1 MPGHVMLIQLWLFI
15 KGMNMR
21 LGLVSSLVFACAALP
36 SVAVAGGLL
45 DNYLLARDNDPQLK
59 AADATRLAQGETKNQ
74 SVALL
79 LPTISLSASTEDVNT
94 DTDSNFAFNPS
105 RKESFNVHGYS
116 LTLTQPVY
124 HHDYWVGLRQADAT
138 VAQAEADY
146 GVAKQD
152 LMIRLASGYF
162 DLLAA
167 QDNLDFARAEKEA
180 TARQLEQAKQRF
192 DVGLI
197 AITDVHEAQ
206 AQYDLT
212 VAQEINADNLLAN
225 TRETLQEITG
235 QYEQAP
241 QLLQDEIPLLSPDPA
256 DIEQWVS
263 KATEQNL
270 GLKSSQFAQQVASE
284 ETNRQRSGHF
294 PTLDIVANRN
304 ISNSNSSFGSESE
317 TDRIALQLNVPLF
330 AGGAV
335 NSRTRQA
342 AYRAEAAKQNLL
354 QTRRSVVRQTRNA
367 YLGVIA
373 EISRVKALNQAVISS
388 AKANEATQA
397 GFEVGTRTIV
407 DVLLSQRELFR
418 AKRDYARS
426 RYDYILNTLR
436 LKQAAGTLNVADIEA
451 INNWLK

>member
-1 MPGHVMLIQLWLFI
+1 MKIRFASTYLFI
-15 KGMNMR
+15 TA
-21 LGLVSSLVFACAALP
+21 LALP
-36 SVAVAGGLL
+36 AHAVAGGLL

-59 AADATRLAQGETKNQ
+59 AADATRLAQAETKDQ

-79 LPTISLSASTEDVNT
+79 LPNIALTGNTDKISS

-105 RKESFNVHGYS
+105 RKEDFHTNGYS
-116 LTLTQPVY
+116 LVVTQPVY

-146 GVAKQD
+146 GTAKQD

-192 DVGLI
+192 EVGLI

-206 AQYDLT
+206 AQFDLT
-212 VAQEINADNLLAN
+212 VAQEISADNLLAN
-225 TRETLQEITG
+225 AREALQEITG

-241 QLLQDEIPLLSPDPA
+241 QLLRDEIPLLSPEPT
-256 DIEQWVS
+256 DIEQWV
-263 KATEQNL
+263 KTATAQNL
-270 GLKSSQFAQQVASE
+270 NLKSAQFAREVASE

-294 PTLDIVANRN
+294 PTLDIVASKNHSD
-304 ISNSNSSFGSESE
+304 SNSAFGSQRD
-317 TDRIALQLNVPLF
+317 TDQISLQLNVPLF

-335 NSRTRQA
+335 SSRTRQA

-373 EISRVKALNQAVISS
+373 EISRVKALKQAVISS

-436 LKQAAGTLNVADIEA
+436 LKQAAGSLAQTDIEA
-451 INNWLK
+451 INGWLK

>member
-1 MPGHVMLIQLWLFI
+1 
-15 KGMNMR
+15 MNLR
-21 LGLVSSLVFACAALP
+21 FKPSYVLVASLALSSNAF
-36 SVAVAGGLL
+36 AGGLL

-59 AADATRLAQGETKNQ
+59 AADATRLAQGETKDQ

-79 LPTISLSASTEDVNT
+79 LPNIALSANT
-94 DTDSNFAFNPS
+94 DDISSETDSNFAFNPS
-105 RKESFNVHGYS
+105 REENFNTNGYN

-124 HHDYWVGLRQADAT
+124 HHDYWVGLRQADST

-152 LMIRLASGYF
+152 LMIRLSSGYF

-167 QDNLDFARAEKEA
+167 QDNLDFASAEKEA
-180 TARQLEQAKQRF
+180 TARQLVQAKQRF
-192 DVGLI
+192 EVGLI

-212 VAQEINADNLLAN
+212 VASEISAENLLAN
-225 TRETLQEITG
+225 ARESLQEITG
-235 QYEQAP
+235 QYETTP
-241 QLLQDEIPLLSPDPA
+241 KLLQAEIPLLSPAPN
-256 DIEQWVS
+256 DIEQWVK
-263 KATEQNL
+263 KATDQNL
-270 GLKSSQFAQQVASE
+270 GLKSAQFAREIASE
-284 ETNRQRSGHF
+284 ETNRQRSGHY
-294 PTLDIVANRN
+294 PTLDVVASRN
-304 ISNSNSSFGSESE
+304 VSNSNSSFGSESE
-317 TDRIALQLNVPLF
+317 SDRISLQLNVPLF
-330 AGGAV
+330 SGGAV
-335 NSRTRQA
+335 SSRTREA
-342 AYRAEAAKQNLL
+342 AYRAEAAKQNLV

-373 EISRVKALNQAVISS
+373 EVSRVKALNQAVISS

-397 GFEVGTRTIV
+397 GFDVGTRTIV

-436 LKQAAGTLNVADIEA
+436 LKQAAGSLTVEDIKA
-451 INNWLK
+451 INKWLK

>member
-1 MPGHVMLIQLWLFI
+1 MPGLVMLIQLWLFI

-36 SVAVAGGLL
+36 NLAAAGGLL

-59 AADATRLAQGETKNQ
+59 AADATRLAQGETKDQ

-94 DTDSNFAFNPS
+94 DTDSNFTFNPS
-105 RKESFNVHGYS
+105 RKENFNVNGYS

-152 LMIRLASGYF
+152 LMIRLASSYF

-180 TARQLEQAKQRF
+180 TARQLVQAKQRF
-192 DVGLI
+192 EVGLI

-225 TRETLQEITG
+225 TREALQEITG

-241 QLLQDEIPLLSPDPA
+241 RLLQDQIPLLSPDPA

-317 TDRIALQLNVPLF
+317 TDRIALQLNVPLS
-330 AGGAV
+330 AGGAI

-342 AYRAEAAKQNLL
+342 AYRADAAKQNLL

-451 INNWLK
+451 INEWLK

>member
-1 MPGHVMLIQLWLFI
+1 MKIRFASTYLFI
-15 KGMNMR
+15 TA
-21 LGLVSSLVFACAALP
+21 LALP
-36 SVAVAGGLL
+36 THSVAGGLL

-59 AADATRLAQGETKNQ
+59 AADATRLAQAETKDQ

-79 LPTISLSASTEDVNT
+79 LPNISLTGNT
-94 DTDSNFAFNPS
+94 DKVSSDTDSNFAFNPS
-105 RKESFNVHGYS
+105 RKEDFHTNGYS
-116 LTLTQPVY
+116 LVVTQPVY
-124 HHDYWVGLRQADAT
+124 HHDFWVGLRQADAT

-146 GVAKQD
+146 GTAKQD

-167 QDNLDFARAEKEA
+167 QDNLDFARAEKDA

-192 DVGLI
+192 EVGLI

-206 AQYDLT
+206 AQFDLT
-212 VAQEINADNLLAN
+212 VAQEISADNLLAN
-225 TRETLQEITG
+225 AREALQEITG

-241 QLLQDEIPLLSPDPA
+241 QLLGDEIPLLSPEPT
-256 DIEQWVS
+256 DIEQWV
-263 KATEQNL
+263 KTATAQNL
-270 GLKSSQFAQQVASE
+270 NLKSAQFAREVASE

-294 PTLDIVANRN
+294 PTLDIVASKNHSD
-304 ISNSNSSFGSESE
+304 SNSAFGSQRD
-317 TDRIALQLNVPLF
+317 TDQISLQLNVPLF

-335 NSRTRQA
+335 SSRTRQA

-373 EISRVKALNQAVISS
+373 EISRVKALKQAVISS
-388 AKANEATQA
+388 TKANEATQA

-436 LKQAAGTLNVADIEA
+436 LKQAAGSLAQTDIEA
-451 INNWLK
+451 INGWLK

>member
-1 MPGHVMLIQLWLFI
+1 
-15 KGMNMR
+15 MR
-21 LGLVSSLVFACAALP
+21 LRLATSCFLASLVLP
-36 SVAVAGGLL
+36 GSAIAGGLL

-59 AADATRLAQGETKNQ
+59 AADATRLAQGETKDQ

-79 LPTISLSASTEDVNT
+79 LPNIALSGNT
-94 DTDSNFAFNPS
+94 DKISSETKSNFAFNPS
-105 RKESFNVHGYS
+105 RDEDFHSSGYS
-116 LTLTQPVY
+116 LVLTQPVY

-146 GVAKQD
+146 GTAKQD

-192 DVGLI
+192 EVGLI

-212 VAQEINADNLLAN
+212 VAQEISADNLLAN
-225 TRETLQEITG
+225 AREALQEITG

-241 QLLQDEIPLLSPDPA
+241 QLLQDEIPLLSPEPN
-256 DIEQWVS
+256 DIEQWVK
-263 KATEQNL
+263 KATDQNL
-270 GLKSSQFAQQVASE
+270 GLKSAQFARQVASE
-284 ETNRQRSGHF
+284 ETNRQRSGHY
-294 PTLDIVANRN
+294 PTLDVVASTSHSD
-304 ISNSNSSFGSESE
+304 SNSAFGSERD
-317 TDRIALQLNVPLF
+317 TDQISLQLNLPIF

-335 NSRTRQA
+335 SSRTRQA
-342 AYRAEAAKQNLL
+342 AYRAEAAKQTLL
-354 QTRRSVVRQTRNA
+354 QTRRSVVRQTRSA

-373 EISRVKALNQAVISS
+373 EVSRVKALKQAVVSN

-436 LKQAAGTLNVADIEA
+436 LKQAAGSLAQPDIAA
-451 INNWLK
+451 IDKWLK

>member
-1 MPGHVMLIQLWLFI
+1 
-15 KGMNMR
+15 MR
-21 LGLVSSLVFACAALP
+21 LRLATSYFLASLALP
-36 SVAVAGGLL
+36 GSAMAGGLL

-59 AADATRLAQGETKNQ
+59 AADATRLAQGETKDQ

-79 LPTISLSASTEDVNT
+79 LPNIGISANT
-94 DTDSNFAFNPS
+94 DKTSSETKSNFAFNPS
-105 RKESFNVHGYS
+105 RDETFSSKGYS
-116 LTLTQPVY
+116 LVLTQPVY

-146 GVAKQD
+146 GTAKQD

-192 DVGLI
+192 EVGLI

-212 VAQEINADNLLAN
+212 VAQEISADNLLSNA
-225 TRETLQEITG
+225 REALQEITG

-241 QLLQDEIPLLSPDPA
+241 QLLQAEIPLLSPEPN
-256 DIEQWVS
+256 DIEQWVK
-263 KATEQNL
+263 KATDQNL
-270 GLKSSQFAQQVASE
+270 GLKSAQFARQVASE
-284 ETNRQRSGHF
+284 ETNRQRSGHY
-294 PTLDIVANRN
+294 PTLDVVASTSHSE
-304 ISNSNSSFGSESE
+304 SNSAFGSERD
-317 TDRIALQLNVPLF
+317 TDQISLQLNVPLF

-335 NSRTRQA
+335 SSRTRQA
-342 AYRAEAAKQNLL
+342 AYRAEAAKQTLL

-373 EISRVKALNQAVISS
+373 EVSRVKALKQAVVSS

-436 LKQAAGTLNVADIEA
+436 LKQAAGSLAQPDIAA
-451 INNWLK
+451 IDAWLK

>member
-1 MPGHVMLIQLWLFI
+1 MNIRLASSCLIVALALPGHTM
-15 KGMNMR
+15 
-21 LGLVSSLVFACAALP
+21 
-36 SVAVAGGLL
+36 AGGLL

-59 AADATRLAQGETKNQ
+59 AADATRLAQGETKDQ

-79 LPTISLSASTEDVNT
+79 LPNISLSANTDDVST

-105 RKESFNVHGYS
+105 RQEDFNTHGYS

-152 LMIRLASGYF
+152 LMIRLSSSYF

-180 TARQLEQAKQRF
+180 TSRQLEQAKQRF
-192 DVGLI
+192 EVGLI

-212 VAQEINADNLLAN
+212 VAQEISADNLLAN
-225 TRETLQEITG
+225 ARESLQEITG

-241 QLLQDEIPLLSPDPA
+241 QLLQAEIPLLSPDPV
-256 DIEQWVS
+256 DIEQWVN
-263 KATEQNL
+263 KATKQNL
-270 GLKSSQFAQQVASE
+270 GLKSAQFAREVASE

-294 PTLDIVANRN
+294 PTLDVVANRN
-304 ISNSNSSFGSESE
+304 ISNSNSNFGSESE
-317 TDRIALQLNVPLF
+317 TDRISLQLNVPIF

-342 AYRAEAAKQNLL
+342 AYRAEAAKQTLL

-388 AKANEATQA
+388 AKAYEATQV

-418 AKRDYARS
+418 AKRDFARS

-436 LKQAAGTLNVADIEA
+436 LKQAAGTLAQSDIAA
-451 INNWLK
+451 INAWLK

>member
-1 MPGHVMLIQLWLFI
+1 MRIRLASAYLFI
-15 KGMNMR
+15 TA
-21 LGLVSSLVFACAALP
+21 LALP
-36 SVAVAGGLL
+36 AHAVAGDLL

-59 AADATRLAQGETKNQ
+59 AADATRLAQAETKDQ

-79 LPTISLSASTEDVNT
+79 LPNISLTGNT
-94 DTDSNFAFNPS
+94 DKISSDTDSNFAFNPS
-105 RKESFNVHGYS
+105 RKEDFHTNGYS
-116 LTLTQPVY
+116 LVVTQPVY

-146 GVAKQD
+146 GTAKQD

-167 QDNLDFARAEKEA
+167 QDNLDFARAEKDA

-192 DVGLI
+192 EVGLI

-206 AQYDLT
+206 AQFDLT
-212 VAQEINADNLLAN
+212 VAQEISSDNLLAN
-225 TRETLQEITG
+225 ARESLQEITG

-241 QLLQDEIPLLSPDPA
+241 QLLRDKIPLLSPEPT
-256 DIEQWVS
+256 DIEQWV
-263 KATEQNL
+263 KTATAQNL
-270 GLKSSQFAQQVASE
+270 NLKSAQFAREVASE

-294 PTLDIVANRN
+294 PTLDIVASKNHSD
-304 ISNSNSSFGSESE
+304 SNSAFGSQRDS
-317 TDRIALQLNVPLF
+317 DQISLQLNVPIF

-373 EISRVKALNQAVISS
+373 EISRVKALKQAVISS

-436 LKQAAGTLNVADIEA
+436 LKQAAGSLARADIEA
-451 INNWLK
+451 INGWLK

>member
-1 MPGHVMLIQLWLFI
+1 
-15 KGMNMR
+15 
-21 LGLVSSLVFACAALP
+21 
-36 SVAVAGGLL
+36 
-45 DNYLLARDNDPQLK
+45 
-59 AADATRLAQGETKNQ
+59 
-74 SVALL
+74 
-79 LPTISLSASTEDVNT
+79 
-94 DTDSNFAFNPS
+94 
-105 RKESFNVHGYS
+105 
-116 LTLTQPVY
+116 
-124 HHDYWVGLRQADAT
+124 
-138 VAQAEADY
+138 
-146 GVAKQD
+146 
-152 LMIRLASGYF
+152 
-162 DLLAA
+162 
-167 QDNLDFARAEKEA
+167 
-180 TARQLEQAKQRF
+180 
-192 DVGLI
+192 LI

-241 QLLQDEIPLLSPDPA
+241 QLLQDEIPLLRPDPA

-436 LKQAAGTLNVADIEA
+436 LKQAAGTLNIADIEA
-451 INNWLK
+451 INKWLK

>member
-1 MPGHVMLIQLWLFI
+1 MPGLVMLIQLWLFI

-36 SVAVAGGLL
+36 NLAAAGGLL

-59 AADATRLAQGETKNQ
+59 AADATRLAQGETKDQ

-94 DTDSNFAFNPS
+94 DTDSNFTFNPS
-105 RKESFNVHGYS
+105 RKENFNVNGYS

-152 LMIRLASGYF
+152 LMIRLASSYF

-180 TARQLEQAKQRF
+180 TARQLVQAKQRF
-192 DVGLI
+192 EVGLI

-225 TRETLQEITG
+225 TREALQEITG

-241 QLLQDEIPLLSPDPA
+241 RLLQDQIPLLSPDPA

-330 AGGAV
+330 AGGAI

-342 AYRAEAAKQNLL
+342 AYRADAAKQNLL

-451 INNWLK
+451 INEWLK

>member
-1 MPGHVMLIQLWLFI
+1 MKLPLA
-15 KGMNMR
+15 
-21 LGLVSSLVFACAALP
+21 SCSLVFALALP
-36 SVAVAGGLL
+36 ATAVAGGLL

-59 AADATRLAQGETKNQ
+59 AADATRLAQGETKDQ

-79 LPTISLSASTEDVNT
+79 LPNISLSGNT
-94 DTDSNFAFNPS
+94 DDVSVRSASNFPLNPS
-105 RKESFNVHGYS
+105 REEGYNSHSYS

-152 LMIRLASGYF
+152 LMIRLSSGYF

-212 VAQEINADNLLAN
+212 VAQEISADNLLAN
-225 TRETLQEITG
+225 SREALQEITG

-241 QLLQDEIPLLSPDPA
+241 QLLQDEIPLLSPDPT
-256 DIEQWVS
+256 DIEQWVT
-263 KATEQNL
+263 KASQQNL
-270 GLKSSQFAQQVASE
+270 GLKSAQFAREVASE
-284 ETNRQRSGHF
+284 EINRQRSGHY
-294 PTLDIVANRN
+294 PTLDLVASRTD
-304 ISNSNSSFGSESE
+304 SASRSSTGGE
-317 TDRIALQLNVPLF
+317 TDTDRLSLQLNVPLF

-335 NSRTRQA
+335 SSRTRQA
-342 AYRAEAAKQNLL
+342 AYRADAAKQTLI

-367 YLGVIA
+367 YLGVTA
-373 EISRVKALNQAVISS
+373 EISRVKALKQAVISS
-388 AKANEATQA
+388 SKANEATQA

-436 LKQAAGTLNVADIEA
+436 LKQAAGSLTVADIEA
-451 INNWLK
+451 INKWLK

>member
-1 MPGHVMLIQLWLFI
+1 MNFRLASSCLIVAL
-15 KGMNMR
+15 
-21 LGLVSSLVFACAALP
+21 ALP
-36 SVAVAGGLL
+36 GSAMAGGLL
-45 DNYLLARDNDPQLK
+45 DNYLLARNNDPQLK
-59 AADATRLAQGETKNQ
+59 AADATRLAQAETKDQ

-79 LPTISLSASTEDVNT
+79 LPNISISANT
-94 DTDSNFAFNPS
+94 DDVSTRSASNFAFNPS
-105 RKESFNVHGYS
+105 RDEGYNSHGYS
-116 LTLTQPVY
+116 LTLRQPVY

-146 GVAKQD
+146 GTAKQD

-192 DVGLI
+192 EVGLI

-212 VAQEINADNLLAN
+212 VAQEIGADNLLAN
-225 TRETLQEITG
+225 AREALQEITG

-241 QLLQDEIPLLSPDPA
+241 QLLQDEIPLLSPDPT
-256 DIEQWVS
+256 DIEQWVK
-263 KATEQNL
+263 KATDQNL
-270 GLKSSQFAQQVASE
+270 GLKSAQFARQVASE
-284 ETNRQRSGHF
+284 ETNRQRSGHY
-294 PTLDIVANRN
+294 PTLDIVASRSDS
-304 ISNSNSSFGSESE
+304 ISRSVVGGETD
-317 TDRIALQLNVPLF
+317 TDRISLQLNVPIF

-335 NSRTRQA
+335 SSRTRQA

-373 EISRVKALNQAVISS
+373 EISRVNALRQAVISS

-418 AKRDYARS
+418 AKRDHARS

-436 LKQAAGTLNVADIEA
+436 LKQAAGSLAQVDIEA
-451 INNWLK
+451 IDKWLK

>member
-1 MPGHVMLIQLWLFI
+1 
-15 KGMNMR
+15 MNLR
-21 LGLVSSLVFACAALP
+21 FKPSYFLVASLALSSNAF
-36 SVAVAGGLL
+36 AGGLL

-59 AADATRLAQGETKNQ
+59 AADATRLAQGETKDQ

-79 LPTISLSASTEDVNT
+79 LPNIALSANT
-94 DTDSNFAFNPS
+94 DDISSETDSNFAFNPS
-105 RKESFNVHGYS
+105 REEDFNTNGYN

-124 HHDYWVGLRQADAT
+124 HHDYWVGLRQADST

-152 LMIRLASGYF
+152 LMIRLSSGYF

-167 QDNLDFARAEKEA
+167 QDNLDFASAEKEA
-180 TARQLEQAKQRF
+180 TARQLVQAKQRF
-192 DVGLI
+192 EVGLI

-212 VAQEINADNLLAN
+212 VAQEISAENLLAN
-225 TRETLQEITG
+225 AREALQEITG
-235 QYEQAP
+235 QYETAP
-241 QLLQDEIPLLSPDPA
+241 KLLQAEIPLLSPAPN
-256 DIEQWVS
+256 DIEQWVK
-263 KATEQNL
+263 KATDQNL
-270 GLKSSQFAQQVASE
+270 GLKSAQFAREIASE
-284 ETNRQRSGHF
+284 ETNRQRSGHY
-294 PTLDIVANRN
+294 PTLDVVASRN
-304 ISNSNSSFGSESE
+304 ISNSNSNFGSESE
-317 TDRIALQLNVPLF
+317 TDRISLQLNVPIF

-335 NSRTRQA
+335 SSRTREA
-342 AYRAEAAKQNLL
+342 AYRAEAAKQNLV

-373 EISRVKALNQAVISS
+373 EVSRVKALNQAVISN

-397 GFEVGTRTIV
+397 GFDVGTRTIV

-436 LKQAAGTLNVADIEA
+436 LKQAAGSLTVEDIKA
-451 INNWLK
+451 INDWLK

>member
-1 MPGHVMLIQLWLFI
+1 
-15 KGMNMR
+15 MR
-21 LGLVSSLVFACAALP
+21 LPFASSVLLTALSLP
-36 SVAVAGGLL
+36 ASAMAGGLL

-59 AADATRLAQGETKNQ
+59 AADATRLAQGETKDQ

-79 LPTISLSASTEDVNT
+79 LPNISLSANTDDVET

-105 RKESFNVHGYS
+105 RQENFNTNGYN

-124 HHDYWVGLRQADAT
+124 HHDHWVGLRQADAT

-146 GVAKQD
+146 GVAKPD
-152 LMIRLASGYF
+152 LMIRLASSYF

-192 DVGLI
+192 EVGLI

-212 VAQEINADNLLAN
+212 VAQEISADNLLAN
-225 TRETLQEITG
+225 ARESLQEITG
-235 QYEQAP
+235 QYEQNPA
-241 QLLQDEIPLLSPDPA
+241 LLQDEIPLLSPDPN
-256 DIEQWVS
+256 DIEQWV
-263 KATEQNL
+263 KQATEQNL
-270 GLKSSQFAQQVASE
+270 GLKSAEFASNVASE
-284 ETNRQRSGHF
+284 EINRQRSGHY
-294 PTLDIVANRN
+294 PTLDVVASRN

-317 TDRIALQLNVPLF
+317 TDRISLQLNVPIF

-342 AYRAEAAKQNLL
+342 AYRAEASKQTLL

-367 YLGVIA
+367 YLGVTA
-373 EISRVKALNQAVISS
+373 EISRVMALKQAVVSS

-436 LKQAAGTLNVADIEA
+436 LKQAAGSLAQPDIEA
-451 INNWLK
+451 IDKWLR

>member
-1 MPGHVMLIQLWLFI
+1 
-15 KGMNMR
+15 
-21 LGLVSSLVFACAALP
+21 
-36 SVAVAGGLL
+36 
-45 DNYLLARDNDPQLK
+45 
-59 AADATRLAQGETKNQ
+59 
-74 SVALL
+74 
-79 LPTISLSASTEDVNT
+79 
-94 DTDSNFAFNPS
+94 
-105 RKESFNVHGYS
+105 
-116 LTLTQPVY
+116 LTQPVY

-192 DVGLI
+192 EVGLI

-212 VAQEINADNLLAN
+212 VAQEISADNLLAN
-225 TRETLQEITG
+225 AREALQEITG
-235 QYEQAP
+235 QYEETP
-241 QLLQDEIPLLSPDPA
+241 QLLQDDIPLLSPEPA
-256 DIEQWVS
+256 DIEQWVA

-270 GLKSSQFAQQVASE
+270 SLKSAQFASSVASE
-284 ETNRQRSGHF
+284 EVNRQRSGHF
-294 PTLDIVANRN
+294 PTLDVVASKNYSD
-304 ISNSNSSFGSESE
+304 SNSAFGSERESE
-317 TDRIALQLNVPLF
+317 QISLQLNVPLF

-335 NSRTRQA
+335 SSRTRQA
-342 AYRAEAAKQNLL
+342 AYRAEAAKQTLL
-354 QTRRSVVRQTRNA
+354 QTRRGVVRQARNA

-436 LKQAAGTLNVADIEA
+436 LKQAAGSLTHSDIA
-451 INNWLK
+451 AVNKWLK

>member
-1 MPGHVMLIQLWLFI
+1 MNLRFASSYLLLALAAPSSVM
-15 KGMNMR
+15 
-21 LGLVSSLVFACAALP
+21 
-36 SVAVAGGLL
+36 AGGLL

-59 AADATRLAQGETKNQ
+59 AADATRLAQGETKDQ

-79 LPTISLSASTEDVNT
+79 LPSITLSANADKVSSETN
-94 DTDSNFAFNPS
+94 SNFAFNPS
-105 RKESFNVHGYS
+105 RDEDFHTNGYS
-116 LTLTQPVY
+116 LVLTQPVY

-138 VAQAEADY
+138 VAQAEANY

-212 VAQEINADNLLAN
+212 VAQEISADNLLAN
-225 TRETLQEITG
+225 AREALQEITG
-235 QYEQAP
+235 QYEQSP
-241 QLLQDEIPLLSPDPA
+241 QLLQNDIPLLSPDPT

-263 KATEQNL
+263 KATDQNL
-270 GLKSSQFAQQVASE
+270 SLKSAQFANNVASE
-284 ETNRQRSGHF
+284 EINRQRSGHF
-294 PTLDIVANRN
+294 PTLDIVASKNHSD
-304 ISNSNSSFGSESE
+304 SNSAFGSERDS
-317 TDRIALQLNVPLF
+317 DQISLRLNVPIF

-342 AYRAEAAKQNLL
+342 AYRAEAAKQNLI

-373 EISRVKALNQAVISS
+373 EISRVKALKQAVISS

-436 LKQAAGTLNVADIEA
+436 LKQASGALVQADIKA
-451 INNWLK
+451 IDQWLK